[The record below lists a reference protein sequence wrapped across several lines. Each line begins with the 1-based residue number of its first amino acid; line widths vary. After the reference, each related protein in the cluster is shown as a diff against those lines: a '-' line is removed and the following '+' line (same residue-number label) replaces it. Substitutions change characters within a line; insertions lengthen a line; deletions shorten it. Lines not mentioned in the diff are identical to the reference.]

1 MTTETFLDTP
11 HSIADAPSKSYRE
24 ILALAQKATRYRK
37 ARIKLLADIAAK
49 HQQQSRRVIPDLGF
63 HFNPEENYR
72 IHLAKRHAAQFME
85 TYGNAAPRANQKQ
98 IDLTHYIQ

>member
-11 HSIADAPSKSYRE
+11 HSIVDAPSKSYRE
-24 ILALAQKATRYRK
+24 ILALAQKATRYRN

-85 TYGNAAPRANQKQ
+85 TYSNAAPRANQKQ

>member
-11 HSIADAPSKSYRE
+11 HSIVDAPSKSYRE
-24 ILALAQKATRYRK
+24 ILALAQKVTRYRN

-49 HQQQSRRVIPDLGF
+49 RQQQSRRVIPDLGF

>member
-11 HSIADAPSKSYRE
+11 HSIVDAPSKSYRE
-24 ILALAQKATRYRK
+24 ILALAQKATRYRN

-49 HQQQSRRVIPDLGF
+49 HQQQSRRVIPNLGF

-85 TYGNAAPRANQKQ
+85 LYGNAAPRANQKQ
-98 IDLTHYIQ
+98 IGLTHYIQ

>member
-11 HSIADAPSKSYRE
+11 HSIVDAPSKSYRE
-24 ILALAQKATRYRK
+24 ILALAQKGTRYRN

-85 TYGNAAPRANQKQ
+85 TYGNAAPRANQKK

>member
-11 HSIADAPSKSYRE
+11 HSIVDAPSKSYRE
-24 ILALAQKATRYRK
+24 ILARSPKGHTIPQCTNQTPCRHSGQAPTAVT
-37 ARIKLLADIAAK
+37 A
-49 HQQQSRRVIPDLGF
+49 VIPDLGF